1 MESSEF
7 YSELK
12 AKGMQL
18 ANHDGKLRV
27 WPKEKLTKE
36 DREILRSF
44 KEELLALPVVMK
56 VHSVS
61 EHGERCEPNFKVVY
75 MEKGHTDAEY
85 MSFPEIKS
93 KTNVHNVHNVHPSF
107 SQGSE
112 SNVHNVHDVH
122 DVHDAET
129 FELRQLGNWYF
140 SDNGFEDGG
149 DYSEYDAGSNK
160 SALRMQNMVRNLTW
174 PDFEVSVD
182 GSMIIL
188 KRVKERYFPRKS
200 KDESSQLN
208 DESSKQ
214 E

>member
-12 AKGMQL
+12 AKGLLL

-27 WPKEKLTKE
+27 GPKEKLTKE
-36 DREILRSF
+36 DRELLRSF

-56 VHSVS
+56 VHPVS
-61 EHGERCEPNFKVVY
+61 ELGVRSEPNFKVFY
-75 MEKGHTDAEY
+75 RKEGHTDAEY
-85 MSFPEIKS
+85 MSFPEIKG
-93 KTNVHNVHNVHPSF
+93 KTNVHNVHQVHP
-107 SQGSE
+107 
-112 SNVHNVHDVH
+112 
-122 DVHDAET
+122 AEN
-129 FELRQLGNWYF
+129 FELRQLGSWYF
-140 SDNGFEDGG
+140 SDNQAGFEEGG

-160 SALRMQNMVRNLTW
+160 SALRMQDMVHNLTW

-188 KRVKERYFPRKS
+188 KRVQERYFPRKS
-200 KDESSQLN
+200 KAESSQLN

>member
-12 AKGMQL
+12 AKGLQL

-27 WPKEKLTKE
+27 GPKEKLTKE
-36 DREILRSF
+36 DRELLKVL
-44 KEELLALPVVMK
+44 KEELLALPEMK
-56 VHSVS
+56 MLYPKS
-61 EHGERCEPNFKVVY
+61 EHSERCEPKSRVFYRKKV
-75 MEKGHTDAEY
+75 HTDDEY

-93 KTNVHNVHNVHPSF
+93 KN
-107 SQGSE
+107 
-112 SNVHNVHDVH
+112 NVHNVHDVH
-122 DVHDAET
+122 PTED

-140 SDNGFEDGG
+140 SDNQAGFEDGG

-208 DESSKQ
+208 GNESDK
-214 E
+214 

>member
-27 WPKEKLTKE
+27 GPKEKLTKE
-36 DREILRSF
+36 DRELLRSF

-56 VHSVS
+56 VHPESV
-61 EHGERCEPNFKVVY
+61 HGVRSEPNFKVFSR
-75 MEKGHTDAEY
+75 EKGRTDAEY

-93 KTNVHNVHNVHPSF
+93 KNNVHNVHQVHP
-107 SQGSE
+107 
-112 SNVHNVHDVH
+112 
-122 DVHDAET
+122 AEN

-140 SDNGFEDGG
+140 SDNQAGFEEGG

-160 SALRMQNMVRNLTW
+160 SALRMQNMIRNLTW

-188 KRVKERYFPRKS
+188 KRVKERYFPRKK

>member
-12 AKGMQL
+12 AKGLLL

-27 WPKEKLTKE
+27 WPKEKLTKG
-36 DREILRSF
+36 DRELLKVF
-44 KEELLALPVVMK
+44 KEELLALPAMMK
-56 VHSVS
+56 VHPESV
-61 EHGERCEPNFKVVY
+61 HGVRCEPKSRVFYRKKV
-75 MEKGHTDAEY
+75 HTDAEY

-93 KTNVHNVHNVHPSF
+93 KTNVHNVHDVHPT
-107 SQGSE
+107 E
-112 SNVHNVHDVH
+112 D
-122 DVHDAET
+122 

-140 SDNGFEDGG
+140 SDNQAGFEDGG

-160 SALRMQNMVRNLTW
+160 SALRMQNMLRNLTW

-200 KDESSQLN
+200 KGESSQLN
-208 DESSKQ
+208 NESSKK

>member
-1 MESSEF
+1 MESTEF

-12 AKGMQL
+12 AKGLQL
-18 ANHDGKLRV
+18 ANHDGKLLV
-27 WPKEKLTKE
+27 GPKEKLTKE
-36 DREILRSF
+36 DRELLKVL
-44 KEELLALPVVMK
+44 KEELLALPEMK
-56 VHSVS
+56 MLYPKS
-61 EHGERCEPNFKVVY
+61 EHSERCEPKSRVFYRKKV
-75 MEKGHTDAEY
+75 HTDAEY
-85 MSFPEIKS
+85 MSFPVIKG
-93 KTNVHNVHNVHPSF
+93 KNNVHN
-107 SQGSE
+107 
-112 SNVHNVHDVH
+112 VH

-129 FELRQLGNWYF
+129 FELRQLGNWFF

-188 KRVKERYFPRKS
+188 KRVKERYFPRKT
-200 KDESSQLN
+200 KAESSQFN
-208 DESSKQ
+208 DESRKQ

>member
-1 MESSEF
+1 MESTEF

-12 AKGMQL
+12 AKGLQL
-18 ANHDGKLRV
+18 ANHDGKLLV
-27 WPKEKLTKE
+27 GPKEKLTKE
-36 DREILRSF
+36 DRELLKVL
-44 KEELLALPVVMK
+44 KEELLALPEMK
-56 VHSVS
+56 MLYPKS
-61 EHGERCEPNFKVVY
+61 EHSERCEPKSRVFYRKKV
-75 MEKGHTDAEY
+75 HTDAEY
-85 MSFPEIKS
+85 MSSPVIKG
-93 KTNVHNVHNVHPSF
+93 KNNVHN
-107 SQGSE
+107 
-112 SNVHNVHDVH
+112 VH

-140 SDNGFEDGG
+140 SDNGFEEGG
-149 DYSEYDAGSNK
+149 DYSEYDAGSNR
-160 SALRMQNMVRNLTW
+160 SSLRMQNILRNLTW

-188 KRVKERYFPRKS
+188 KRVKEKYFPRKT

>member
-18 ANHDGKLRV
+18 TNHDGKLRV
-27 WPKEKLTKE
+27 GPKEKLTRE
-36 DREILRSF
+36 DRELLKVL
-44 KEELLALPVVMK
+44 KEELLALPAMMK
-56 VHSVS
+56 EYPVS
-61 EHGERCEPNFKVVY
+61 EHGVRCEPNSRVFYRKKV
-75 MEKGHTDAEY
+75 HTDAEY
-85 MSFPEIKS
+85 MSFPEIKG
-93 KTNVHNVHNVHPSF
+93 KNNVHNVHQVHP
-107 SQGSE
+107 
-112 SNVHNVHDVH
+112 
-122 DVHDAET
+122 AEN
-129 FELRQLGNWYF
+129 FELRQLGSWFF
-140 SDNGFEDGG
+140 SDNQAGFKEGG

-160 SALRMQNMVRNLTW
+160 SALRMQNMIRNLTW

-188 KRVKERYFPRKS
+188 KRVQERYFPRKNKAKS
-200 KDESSQLN
+200 TLLN

>member
-12 AKGMQL
+12 AKGLQL

-27 WPKEKLTKE
+27 GPKEKLTKE
-36 DREILRSF
+36 DRELLKVF
-44 KEELLALPVVMK
+44 KEELLALPAMMK
-56 VHSVS
+56 VHPESV
-61 EHGERCEPNFKVVY
+61 HGVRCEPNFKVFSR
-75 MEKGHTDAEY
+75 EKGHTDDEY
-85 MSFPEIKS
+85 MSFPEIKG
-93 KTNVHNVHNVHPSF
+93 KT
-107 SQGSE
+107 
-112 SNVHNVHDVH
+112 NVHNVHDVH
-122 DVHDAET
+122 PTEN
-129 FELRQLGNWYF
+129 FEFRQLGNWYF
-140 SDNGFEDGG
+140 SDNQAGFEDGG

-160 SALRMQNMVRNLTW
+160 SALRMQNILRNLTW

-188 KRVKERYFPRKS
+188 KRVKERYFPRKK

-208 DESSKQ
+208 DETSKR

>member
-12 AKGMQL
+12 AKGLQL

-27 WPKEKLTKE
+27 WPKEKLTKG
-36 DREILRSF
+36 DRELLKVF
-44 KEELLALPVVMK
+44 KEELLALPAMKK
-56 VHSVS
+56 VHLES
-61 EHGERCEPNFKVVY
+61 EHSERCEPNSRFFYRK
-75 MEKGHTDAEY
+75 KGHTDAEY
-85 MSFPEIKS
+85 MSSPVIKD
-93 KTNVHNVHNVHPSF
+93 KNNVHNVHYVHP
-107 SQGSE
+107 
-112 SNVHNVHDVH
+112 
-122 DVHDAET
+122 AET
-129 FELRQLGNWYF
+129 FELRQLGNWFF

-188 KRVKERYFPRKS
+188 KRVKERYFPRKK

-208 DESSKQ
+208 DENSKQ

>member
-12 AKGMQL
+12 AKGLLL

-36 DREILRSF
+36 DRELLRSF

-56 VHSVS
+56 VHPESVHGVRS
-61 EHGERCEPNFKVVY
+61 EPKSRVFY
-75 MEKGHTDAEY
+75 REKGHTNAEY
-85 MSFPEIKS
+85 MSFPEIKG
-93 KTNVHNVHNVHPSF
+93 KTNVHNVHQVHPA
-107 SQGSE
+107 E
-112 SNVHNVHDVH
+112 S
-122 DVHDAET
+122 
-129 FELRQLGNWYF
+129 FELRQLGNWFF
-140 SDNGFEDGG
+140 SDNQAGFEDGG

-160 SALRMQNMVRNLTW
+160 SALRMQDMVRNLTW

-182 GSMIIL
+182 SSMIIL
-188 KRVKERYFPRKS
+188 KRVKERYFPRKK

>member
-27 WPKEKLTKE
+27 GPKEKLTKG
-36 DREILRSF
+36 DRELLRSF
-44 KEELLALPVVMK
+44 KEELLALPAMMK
-56 VHSVS
+56 EYPESVHGV
-61 EHGERCEPNFKVVY
+61 RCEPNFKVFSR
-75 MEKGHTDAEY
+75 EKGHTDDEY
-85 MSFPEIKS
+85 MSFPEIKG
-93 KTNVHNVHNVHPSF
+93 KT
-107 SQGSE
+107 
-112 SNVHNVHDVH
+112 NVHNVHDVH
-122 DVHDAET
+122 ATEN
-129 FELRQLGNWYF
+129 FELRQLGNWFF
-140 SDNGFEDGG
+140 SYNQAGFEDGG

-160 SALRMQNMVRNLTW
+160 SALRTLDILRNLTW

-188 KRVKERYFPRKS
+188 KRVKERYFSRKN
-200 KDESSQLN
+200 KDESSQFN

>member
-1 MESSEF
+1 MKSHEF

-12 AKGMQL
+12 DKGLQL
-18 ANHDGKLRV
+18 ANHDGKLLV
-27 WPKEKLTKE
+27 GPKEKLTKE
-36 DREILRSF
+36 DRELLKVL
-44 KEELLALPVVMK
+44 KEELLALPAMMK
-56 VHSVS
+56 VHPESVHGVRS
-61 EHGERCEPNFKVVY
+61 EPKFRVFYRKKV
-75 MEKGHTDAEY
+75 HTDAEY

-93 KTNVHNVHNVHPSF
+93 KN
-107 SQGSE
+107 
-112 SNVHNVHDVH
+112 NVHNVHDVH
-122 DVHDAET
+122 PTED

-140 SDNGFEDGG
+140 SDNQAGFEDGG

-188 KRVKERYFPRKS
+188 KRVKERYFPRKK

>member
-27 WPKEKLTKE
+27 WPKEKLT
-36 DREILRSF
+36 RENRELLKVF
-44 KEELLALPVVMK
+44 KEELLALPAMMK
-56 VHSVS
+56 VHPESVHGVRS
-61 EHGERCEPNFKVVY
+61 EPKSRVFY
-75 MEKGHTDAEY
+75 REKGHTDAEY
-85 MSFPEIKS
+85 MSFPEIKG
-93 KTNVHNVHNVHPSF
+93 KTNVHNVHQVHPT
-107 SQGSE
+107 E
-112 SNVHNVHDVH
+112 N
-122 DVHDAET
+122 

-140 SDNGFEDGG
+140 SDNQAGFEDGG

-188 KRVKERYFPRKS
+188 KRVQERYFPRKS
-200 KDESSQLN
+200 KDESS
-208 DESSKQ
+208 
-214 E
+214 

>member
-12 AKGMQL
+12 AKGLQL

-27 WPKEKLTKE
+27 GPKEKLTKE
-36 DREILRSF
+36 DRELLKVL
-44 KEELLALPVVMK
+44 KEELLVLPAMKK

-61 EHGERCEPNFKVVY
+61 EHGERCEPNFKVFSR
-75 MEKGHTDAEY
+75 EKGHTDAEY
-85 MSFPEIKS
+85 MSFPEIKG
-93 KTNVHNVHNVHPSF
+93 KT
-107 SQGSE
+107 
-112 SNVHNVHDVH
+112 NVHNVHDVH
-122 DVHDAET
+122 QTEN
-129 FELRQLGNWYF
+129 FELRQLGYWYF
-140 SDNGFEDGG
+140 SDNQAGFEEGG

-188 KRVKERYFPRKS
+188 KRVKERYFPRKK

>member
-7 YSELK
+7 YSELR

-27 WPKEKLTKE
+27 GPKEKITKE
-36 DREILRSF
+36 DRKLLKVL
-44 KEELLALPVVMK
+44 KEELLALPAMMK
-56 VHSVS
+56 VDPESVHGVRS
-61 EHGERCEPNFKVVY
+61 EPKSRVFY
-75 MEKGHTDAEY
+75 REKGHTDAEY
-85 MSFPEIKS
+85 MSFPEIKD
-93 KTNVHNVHNVHPSF
+93 KT
-107 SQGSE
+107 
-112 SNVHNVHDVH
+112 NVHNVHDVH
-122 DVHDAET
+122 QTEN
-129 FELRQLGNWYF
+129 FELRQLGYWYF
-140 SDNGFEDGG
+140 SDNGFQEGG

-188 KRVKERYFPRKS
+188 KRVKERYFPQKS

>member
-12 AKGMQL
+12 AKGLLL

-27 WPKEKLTKE
+27 GPKEKLTKG
-36 DREILRSF
+36 DRELLKVF
-44 KEELLALPVVMK
+44 KEELLVLPAMKK
-56 VHSVS
+56 VHPESV
-61 EHGERCEPNFKVVY
+61 HGERCEPNSRVFY
-75 MEKGHTDAEY
+75 REKRHTDAEY
-85 MSFPEIKS
+85 MSSPVIKG
-93 KTNVHNVHNVHPSF
+93 KTNVHN
-107 SQGSE
+107 
-112 SNVHNVHDVH
+112 VH

-129 FELRQLGNWYF
+129 FELRQLGNWFF

-200 KDESSQLN
+200 KDESSQFN
-208 DESSKQ
+208 DENSKQ

>member
-1 MESSEF
+1 MESTEF

-12 AKGMQL
+12 AKGLQL
-18 ANHDGKLRV
+18 ANHDGKLLV
-27 WPKEKLTKE
+27 GPKEKLTKE
-36 DREILRSF
+36 DRELLKVL
-44 KEELLALPVVMK
+44 KEELLALPEMK
-56 VHSVS
+56 MLYPKS
-61 EHGERCEPNFKVVY
+61 EHSERCEPKSRVFYRKKV
-75 MEKGHTDAEY
+75 HTDAEY
-85 MSFPEIKS
+85 MSSPVIKG
-93 KTNVHNVHNVHPSF
+93 KNNVHN
-107 SQGSE
+107 
-112 SNVHNVHDVH
+112 VH

-129 FELRQLGNWYF
+129 FELRQLGNWFF

-188 KRVKERYFPRKS
+188 KRVKERYFPRKE

-208 DESSKQ
+208 DESSMQ

>member
-7 YSELK
+7 YSELR
-12 AKGMQL
+12 AKGLQL

-27 WPKEKLTKE
+27 GPKEKLTKE
-36 DREILRSF
+36 DRELLKIL
-44 KEELLALPVVMK
+44 KEELLALPEMK
-56 VHSVS
+56 MLYPKS
-61 EHGERCEPNFKVVY
+61 EHSERCEPKSRVFYRKKV
-75 MEKGHTDAEY
+75 HTDAEY
-85 MSFPEIKS
+85 MSSPVIKG
-93 KTNVHNVHNVHPSF
+93 KN
-107 SQGSE
+107 
-112 SNVHNVHDVH
+112 NVHNVHDVH
-122 DVHDAET
+122 AKET
-129 FELRQLGNWYF
+129 FELGQLGNWYF
-140 SDNGFEDGG
+140 SDNQAGFEEGG

-188 KRVKERYFPRKS
+188 KRVKERYFKRKK

>member
-12 AKGMQL
+12 AKGLLL

-27 WPKEKLTKE
+27 WPKEKLNKG
-36 DREILRSF
+36 DRGLLKVF
-44 KEELLALPVVMK
+44 KEELLALPAMK
-56 VHSVS
+56 KGHPES
-61 EHGERCEPNFKVVY
+61 ELGVRCEPKSRVFSRK
-75 MEKGHTDAEY
+75 EEHTDAEY
-85 MSFPEIKS
+85 MSFPEIKG
-93 KTNVHNVHNVHPSF
+93 KT
-107 SQGSE
+107 
-112 SNVHNVHDVH
+112 NVHNVHDVH
-122 DVHDAET
+122 ATET
-129 FELRQLGNWYF
+129 FELRQLGNWFF